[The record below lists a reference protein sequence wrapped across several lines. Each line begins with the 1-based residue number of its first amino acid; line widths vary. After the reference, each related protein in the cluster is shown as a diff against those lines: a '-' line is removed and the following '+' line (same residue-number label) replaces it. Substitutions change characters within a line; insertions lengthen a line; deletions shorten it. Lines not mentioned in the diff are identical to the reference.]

1 MTTMFALCSVIG
13 GTVLLFQLVLSL
25 VGLSHDLESGDS
37 LGHLDHDLG
46 HDPGHGDTGPSDAG
60 PGDAHHEPGSH
71 AVEHSSNWFFS
82 VVSFRSVVAATT
94 FFGLGGLAALS
105 AKLPGEAALLVALG
119 SGLAAMYGV
128 YWLMLNLARLR
139 ADGTARVERA
149 LGQRGTVYQRVPG
162 RRAGKGKV
170 QLNLQNRTVEY
181 LAVTDQDEL
190 PTGSPIVVTSLVSS
204 DVVEVERAT

>member
-25 VGLSHDLESGDS
+25 IGLSHDLESGDS

-46 HDPGHGDTGPSDAG
+46 HDPG

-105 AKLPGEAALLVALG
+105 AKLPGEAALLIALG